1 MVRVDDL
8 QIARTK
14 GTDKYPA
21 DVESIPDRV
30 LYAIY
35 AVSLVGS
42 ISFWFTAIHAPLWLD
57 ETHSFFVIKA
67 GFRQIMPRMGWP
79 TVPVYP
85 YILWLSTKV
94 LGTSEVALRI
104 PSILA
109 MLGAVY
115 LLYRAA
121 RELFDHDVAIIA
133 AIVFCLHPVVIFAA
147 IDVRPYAFAA
157 LAINASILALVQL
170 RHNDSNW
177 MAALFGLLAA
187 SIAHFQFLF
196 TVILPAFAICFF
208 AIKTDDR
215 KTLWRQACI
224 AFAAF
229 VLAFLPVVSV
239 LKVMFQTRG
248 THVFARYPTLAPLV
262 LTFTIGTLVLV
273 LALTL
278 LIALVKRRLDVRSH
292 FKDGQGVLCVS
303 LGVVPILILFGI
315 SRATSIQV
323 FVPRYLL
330 VAVPGIA
337 LCWVLMVNWIN
348 SRALRLLFAVALVV
362 TAACLYLSDPA
373 SKLHSYTWKYAL
385 EMAERNASADGA
397 TVLICSDFPEAND
410 VPMPTGEAVKDSG
423 LFAPLSYYKLS
434 VPVVGLPRALN
445 DEAIRVASRFLQEA
459 TQRHERFLALAF
471 VPSYKTL
478 DWIESRTSA
487 TYSVHE
493 IGISNGIKVL
503 EFRPRA

>member
-21 DVESIPDRV
+21 GVESIPDGT

-42 ISFWFTAIHAPLWLD
+42 ISLWFTAIRAPLWLD

-67 GFRQIMPRMGWP
+67 GFHQIMSRMGWP
-79 TVPVYP
+79 TIPVYP

-115 LLYRAA
+115 LLYRSA
-121 RELFDHDVAIIA
+121 RDLFDRDIAIIA

-147 IDVRPYAFAA
+147 IDARPYAFATV
-157 LAINASILALVQL
+157 AINASILALVQL
-170 RHNDSNW
+170 RHNDSKW

-187 SIAHFQFLF
+187 SIAYFQFLF
-196 TVILPAFAICFF
+196 VVILPAFAICFL
-208 AIKTDDR
+208 AIRIVDR
-215 KTLWRQACI
+215 KTLWRQAGI

-229 VLAFLPVVSV
+229 ALAFLPIVPV
-239 LKVMFQTRG
+239 LKLMYQTRG
-248 THVFARYPTLAPLV
+248 THVFAGHPTLAPLA
-262 LTFTIGTLVLV
+262 LTLTIGALVLV

-278 LIALVKRRLDVRSH
+278 LIALVRQRLQVRGH
-292 FKDGQGVLCVS
+292 FKDRQILLCIS
-303 LGVVPILILFGI
+303 LGMIPILILFGI
-315 SRATSIQV
+315 SRATPIQV

-330 VAVPGIA
+330 VAIPGIA
-337 LCWVLMVNWIN
+337 LCWALMINWIN
-348 SRALRLLFAVALVV
+348 SRALRLLFAVALVL

-385 EMAERNASADGA
+385 EMAEKNASADGA
-397 TVLICSDFPEAND
+397 TVMICSDFPEAND
-410 VPMPTGEAVKDSG
+410 LPMPTGDAVKDSG

-445 DEAIRVASRFLQEA
+445 DEAIRAASGFLQEA
-459 TQRHERFLALAF
+459 ERRHVRFLAVAF

-487 TYSVHE
+487 TYSVRE